1 MSSRVLIT
9 GASGLLGSAMALS
22 LGSSGHEIVRAVR
35 KATPGPGE
43 VPWEPDKALDPAL
56 VSGLDAVLHFAGEN
70 IVGRWTKTKK
80 DRIRN
85 SRVLGTRV
93 LADALARTSA
103 QPRVFVAASAIGYYG
118 NRGDEMLTEESAPGS
133 GFLAETCHQWEAAT
147 EAASR
152 AGIRVV
158 SIRMGVVLSRTGG
171 ALDKMLLPFKLGL
184 GGRVGSGRQ
193 WWSWI
198 HIADIVGAVEHVL
211 RNESLR
217 GPVNLVAPHPV
228 TNAEFTSTLG
238 RMLHRPTIFPVPAFA
253 LRLALGQMADQAL
266 LASQRVGPTRLAA
279 TGYAFRFPR
288 LDGALRD
295 LLGK

>member
-253 LRLALGQMADQAL
+253 LRLALGEMADQAL

>member
-1 MSSRVLIT
+1 
-9 GASGLLGSAMALS
+9 MALS

-253 LRLALGQMADQAL
+253 LRLALGEMADQAL